1 MSEEKLDSAG
11 QIAEKERQETRE
23 PSLYKVLLI
32 NDDYTTMDFVV
43 YVLERIFHKSR
54 AEATQIMLLV
64 HKRGAGL
71 CGIYTR
77 EVAETKVAAVHDL
90 ATEQKFPLRCRME
103 KE

>member
-11 QIAEKERQETRE
+11 QIAEKERQETRQ

-43 YVLERIFHKSR
+43 YVLEKIFHKSR

-64 HKRGAGL
+64 HKRGSGL
-71 CGIYTR
+71 CGIFTR
-77 EVAETKVAAVHDL
+77 EVAETKVSAVHDL
-90 ATEQKFPLRCRME
+90 AAKNKFPLRCRME
-103 KE
+103 RE

>member
-23 PSLYKVLLI
+23 PSLYKVLLV

-43 YVLERIFHKSR
+43 LVLEKIFHKSR
-54 AEATQIMLLV
+54 AEATQIMLHV
-64 HKRGAGL
+64 HKRGAGV

-77 EVAETKVAAVHDL
+77 EVAETKVDAVHEL
-90 ATEQKFPLRCRME
+90 AVQNKFPLRCRME